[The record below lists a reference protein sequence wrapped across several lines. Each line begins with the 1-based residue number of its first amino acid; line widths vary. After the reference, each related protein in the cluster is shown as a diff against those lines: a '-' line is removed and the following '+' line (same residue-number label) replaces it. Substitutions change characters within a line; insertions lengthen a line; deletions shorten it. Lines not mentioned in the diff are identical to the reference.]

1 MDTEQTLITP
11 EPTVVD
17 DTHQRHFL
25 IAFFFSFLWGVFGV
39 DRFYLGKIGTGIL
52 KLITF
57 GGLGIWVIVD
67 LALIMSGSMRDRQGQ
82 PLREAARYK
91 KFAARTV
98 WWFSVIVVAMVLIS
112 VGLAFYE
119 VMQFINNGGLNGLQ
133 NMLPQSALP
142 QSSGSSPDIQ
152 SLLNQYGQ

>member
-1 MDTEQTLITP
+1 MDTEQTLTQPVASPILT
-11 EPTVVD
+11 VD

-25 IAFFFSFLWGVFGV
+25 AAFFLSFLWGVFGV

-52 KLITF
+52 KLITL

-67 LALIMSGSMRDRQGQ
+67 LSLIMSGSMRDKQGQ
-82 PLREAARYK
+82 PLREMARYK

-98 WWFSVIVVAMVLIS
+98 LWSSVLIAS
-112 VGLAFYE
+112 MIIFSLGLAYYE
-119 VMQFINNGGLNGLQ
+119 VMQFINGGGLSGLQ
-133 NMLPQSALP
+133 NMLPQTST
-142 QSSGSSPDIQ
+142 SSPDMQ